1 MSVQAAKL
9 AVAFAD
15 LRPDIQP
22 TTSPSRVATAALV
35 LQMMTCAVL
44 SAPTLA
50 ENLEDHGL
58 TTSLTPGTRFRDC
71 PACPEMVVLPP
82 GAFFMGAPESEQGR
96 RSNEGPV
103 HSVTIG
109 QAFALGV
116 YEVTFA
122 EWEACVADGGCDGYR
137 PKRRFFGRDWGHP
150 GYPVTRVDPNDIEP
164 YLAWLSQ
171 RTGERY
177 RLPSEAE
184 WEYAARAGTTT
195 PYYTGNTM
203 TQEQANYGRYF
214 VGRPVAVGSYPP
226 NPFGLHDML
235 GNVAE
240 WCADCWNA
248 NYVGAPTD
256 GSAWRSGNCDRYVLR
271 GGHWASDAE
280 GFRTGVTP
288 RDLRAAARGFGPP
301 PTNALRRRFK
311 VGGRDVVI
319 GFRVARDLRNEV
331 RKHAR

>member
-1 MSVQAAKL
+1 MNND
-9 AVAFAD
+9 F
-15 LRPDIQP
+15 I
-22 TTSPSRVATAALV
+22 
-35 LQMMTCAVL
+35 
-44 SAPTLA
+44 
-50 ENLEDHGL
+50 
-58 TTSLTPGTRFRDC
+58 PGTRFRDC

-82 GAFFMGAPESEQGR
+82 GTFLMGAPESEEGR

-103 HSVTIG
+103 HRVMIG

-116 YEVTFA
+116 YEVSFA
-122 EWEACVADGGCDGYR
+122 EWEACVEDGGCDGYR

-150 GYPVTRVDPNDIEP
+150 GYPVMRVDPNDIEP

-195 PYYTGNTM
+195 PYYTGNTV

-226 NPFGLHDML
+226 NSFGLHDML

-248 NYVGAPTD
+248 NYVGAPAD
-256 GSAWRSGNCDRYVLR
+256 GSAWRFGNCDRHVLR

-280 GFRTGVTP
+280 GFRTRITP

-319 GFRVARDLRNEV
+319 GFRVVRDL
-331 RKHAR
+331 

>member
-1 MSVQAAKL
+1 MSVQTAKL

-44 SAPTLA
+44 SVPTWA

-58 TTSLTPGTRFRDC
+58 TTNLTPGTRFGDC

-82 GAFFMGAPESEQGR
+82 GTFLMGAPESEQGR

-103 HSVTIG
+103 HRVTIG

-122 EWEACVADGGCDGYR
+122 EWEACVEDGGCDGYR
-137 PKRRFFGRDWGHP
+137 PKHRFFGRDWGHP

-164 YLAWLSQ
+164 YLVWLSQ
-171 RTGERY
+171 RTGEQY

-195 PYYTGNTM
+195 PYYTGNTV

-319 GFRVARDLRNEV
+319 GFRVARDL
-331 RKHAR
+331 

>member
-1 MSVQAAKL
+1 MNGKRRVGSL
-9 AVAFAD
+9 
-15 LRPDIQP
+15 
-22 TTSPSRVATAALV
+22 SPSLVAPALAAQL
-35 LQMMTCAVL
+35 MAGAVL
-44 SAPTLA
+44 SVPALA

-58 TTSLTPGTRFRDC
+58 NTDHAPGTRFRDC
-71 PACPEMVVLPP
+71 PSCPEMVVLPP
-82 GAFFMGAPESEQGR
+82 GTFLMGSPDTEQGR

-103 HSVTIG
+103 HRVAIG
-109 QAFALGV
+109 RAFALGV

-122 EWEACVADGGCDGYR
+122 EWEACVEDGGCDGYR

-150 GYPVTRVDPNDIEP
+150 QYPVTRVDPNDIEP
-164 YLAWLSQ
+164 YLAWLSEK
-171 RTGERY
+171 TGKPY

-184 WEYAARAGTTT
+184 WEYAARGGTTT
-195 PYYTGNTM
+195 PYHTGDTVS
-203 TQEQANYGRYF
+203 QDQANYGRYF

-248 NYVGAPTD
+248 NYAGAPTD
-256 GSAWRSGNCDRYVLR
+256 GSAWLTGNCDRQVLR

-288 RDLRAAARGFGPP
+288 RDLRAASRGFGPP
-301 PTNALRRRFK
+301 PTNWLRRRVK

-319 GFRVARDLRNEV
+319 GFRVARHL
-331 RKHAR
+331 

>member
-1 MSVQAAKL
+1 MN
-9 AVAFAD
+9 
-15 LRPDIQP
+15 
-22 TTSPSRVATAALV
+22 T
-35 LQMMTCAVL
+35 
-44 SAPTLA
+44 
-50 ENLEDHGL
+50 DH
-58 TTSLTPGTRFRDC
+58 TPGSRFKDC

-82 GAFFMGAPESEQGR
+82 GTFVMGSPDSEPGR

-103 HSVTIG
+103 HRVTIPK
-109 QAFALGV
+109 AFALGV

-122 EWEACVADGGCDGYR
+122 EWEACVDDGGCDGYR

-150 GYPVTRVDPNDIEP
+150 QYPVMRVDPNDIEP
-164 YLAWLSQ
+164 YLAWLAQ
-171 RTGERY
+171 KTGERY

-195 PYYTGNTM
+195 PYYTGNAVS
-203 TQEQANYGRYF
+203 QDQANYGRYF
-214 VGRPVAVGSYPP
+214 VGGPVAVGSYPP

-248 NYVGAPTD
+248 NYAGAPTD

-288 RDLRAAARGFGPP
+288 RDLRAASRGFGPP
-301 PTNALRRRFK
+301 PTNWLRRRVK
-311 VGGRDVVI
+311 VGGRDVVN
-319 GFRVARDLRNEV
+319 GFRVVRDL
-331 RKHAR
+331 